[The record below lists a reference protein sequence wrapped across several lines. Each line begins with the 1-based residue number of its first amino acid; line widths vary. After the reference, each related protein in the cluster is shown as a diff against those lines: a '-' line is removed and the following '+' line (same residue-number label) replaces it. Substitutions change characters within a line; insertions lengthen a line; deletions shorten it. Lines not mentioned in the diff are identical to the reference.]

1 MKVWLSYNS
10 KLLEMNYVKYLAFIT
25 ISMYRDFFVTVEYH
39 CSHDVVNINLME
51 KPDWFLHNNPDGKV
65 PVIEHSG
72 KVGKP
77 RLRKK

>member
-1 MKVWLSYNS
+1 MVVIQFKAVEDELRKIFHIGYY
-10 KLLEMNYVKYLAFIT
+10 KYVA
-25 ISMYRDFFVTVEYH
+25 DFVVTVEYY

-51 KPDWFLHNNPDGKV
+51 KPDWFLQKNPDGKV